1 MAGPTSRITRV
12 NVEGPLGPFVD
23 AFTARLRASGYTALS
38 IVNELR
44 QVAHLSRWL
53 MTKELAASDVSV
65 ARLEEFLV
73 ERRERSGHKACSLQ
87 SLLLF
92 RAVMVAA
99 GAVTESGETVRPL
112 LPVEV
117 LLGRFLRYLLAERGL
132 SSGTAEAYVARAR
145 RFVAR
150 CCVDGDVR
158 ALTAADVTGAV
169 RAEAARVSVGS
180 TQYFVAGVRSFL
192 RFCFIDGLIAVDLAD
207 AALAVTGRRGSSL
220 PRGISDKDAA
230 ALLASCDRRRSDGR
244 RDYAILLV
252 LLRLGLRA
260 GEVAR
265 LSLDDIDWRAGD
277 IAVHGKGRRLDRLP
291 LPTDVGA
298 AIVGYLK
305 RGRPDLTDERAVFLR
320 RLAPIGPLGRGGVAC
335 VVRRACHR
343 AGLPE
348 IGPHR
353 LRHTLACQMVT
364 AGVGLSGIGQ
374 VLRHQGVT
382 TTAIYARVDI
392 AALTEV
398 ARPWPT
404 RGAA

>member
-1 MAGPTSRITRV
+1 MAGPTSKVT
-12 NVEGPLGPFVD
+12 NVKVKGPLGPFVD
-23 AFTARLRASGYTALS
+23 AYTARLEASGYTALS

-53 MTKELAASDVSV
+53 MARALSASDVSV
-65 ARLEEFLV
+65 GRLEEFLV
-73 ERRERSGHKACSLQ
+73 ERRARSGPKACSLQ
-87 SLLLF
+87 GLMSL

-99 GAVTESGETVRPL
+99 GAVTESTDTTPPS

-117 LLGRFLRYLLAERGL
+117 LIGRFRRYLLAERGL
-132 SSGTAEAYVARAR
+132 SSGTADAYVARAR
-145 RFVAR
+145 RFAGG
-150 CCVDGDVR
+150 CCADGDVG
-158 ALTAADVTGAV
+158 ALTAANVTGAV

-192 RFCFIDGLIAVDLAD
+192 RFCFIEGLITVDLAD
-207 AALAVTGRRGSSL
+207 AALAVTGRRRSSL
-220 PRGISDKDAA
+220 PRRISDKDAA
-230 ALLASCDRRRSDGR
+230 ALVASCDRRRADGR
-244 RDYAILLV
+244 RDYAILLS

-265 LSLDDIDWRAGD
+265 LSLDDIDWRTGVVV
-277 IAVHGKGRRLDRLP
+277 VHGKGRRLDRLP
-291 LPTDVGA
+291 LPADVGA
-298 AIVGYLK
+298 AIVGYLQ
-305 RGRPDLTDERAVFLR
+305 RGRPEGTGERAVFLR
-320 RLAPIGPLGRGGVAC
+320 SLAPIGPMGRGGVAC

-343 AGLPE
+343 VGLPE

-364 AGVGLSGIGQ
+364 AGVGLPGIGQ